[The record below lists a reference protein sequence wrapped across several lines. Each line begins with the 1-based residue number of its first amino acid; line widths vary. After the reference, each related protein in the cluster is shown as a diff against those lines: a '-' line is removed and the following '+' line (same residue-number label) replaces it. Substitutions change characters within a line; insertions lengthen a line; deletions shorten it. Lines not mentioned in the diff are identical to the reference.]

1 MFMEHKMT
9 NQIERIINAETGEIT
24 ERELTQAEINELA
37 KITSV
42 ADMQAEQSTPIVI
55 DETKTK

>member
-1 MFMEHKMT
+1 MT
-9 NQIERIINAETGEIT
+9 KQIERMINLQTGEVT
-24 ERELTQAEINELA
+24 ERELTQVEINELA

-42 ADMQAEQSTPIVI
+42 ADMQAEQSTPILI